1 MHVCKIWDN
10 DLTEYRFDI
19 GLQNFKKPL
28 DIFLPQ
34 IEGKRSKEYFIIIL
48 AVKERFDLFFLPRV
62 HLWKL
67 QTPRTGLKHK
77 LKDSGFLETKKI
89 LVFVSENCCLHVYVS
104 PNYISFIDC

>member
-1 MHVCKIWDN
+1 MHVCKIWEN

-48 AVKERFDLFFLPRV
+48 AVKERFDLFF
-62 HLWKL
+62 
-67 QTPRTGLKHK
+67 
-77 LKDSGFLETKKI
+77 FCLEFI
-89 LVFVSENCCLHVYVS
+89 FENCKHREPV
-104 PNYISFIDC
+104 